1 MRRVVFGLVALLF
14 ASAAYG
20 QDSTPSGPP
29 AAAALSQAPR
39 TMLQGMPRRT
49 NLAAAKG
56 TRYKP
61 EIPVSATVI
70 TLDGVCA
77 QPPAATKGAASG
89 AKPATAKAA
98 APCKTVVTRGQLDAL
113 LESIDPSPS
122 PKERQQFAINYA
134 RLLAGS
140 QLAEQKHLDQSPE
153 VTRTIQAKQK
163 MARMQ
168 VLTDA
173 MLQVLQREA
182 AHVPP
187 KEVEAYYKQYA
198 GNFEQAE
205 VRRVAI
211 PLSAPT
217 EDGKP
222 IDQAAAK
229 AKMEE
234 LRTAAIQGDSFDDLQ
249 ARAYKAFNIKGDVPH
264 TELTLMRR
272 SGFSTDE
279 AKVFEM
285 DPGATTPVFE
295 DAGMVVMLQVISHK
309 TQSLTDSQSEIEAV
323 LLQQRLKEQLQVATK
338 GITADFNLKYMDSKA
353 QPELF
358 PSSVITMGA
367 IRRGMLSSM
376 HVQPQQ

>member
-1 MRRVVFGLVALLF
+1 MRGVFFCLVALLF

-20 QDSTPSGPP
+20 QDSTPSSTPSAP
-29 AAAALSQAPR
+29 ALSQTPR
-39 TMLQGMPRRT
+39 TTPQRMPRRT
-49 NLAAAKG
+49 SPTTAKS

-61 EIPVSATVI
+61 EIPVSATII

-77 QPPAATKGAASG
+77 QAPAATKGAAST
-89 AKPATAKAA
+89 AKPATAKPV
-98 APCKTVVTRGQLDAL
+98 APCKTVVTREQLDSL
-113 LESIDPSPS
+113 LEAIDPNPG

-134 RLLAGS
+134 RLLAGT
-140 QLAEQKHLDQSPE
+140 QLAEKKHLDLSPE

-168 VLTDA
+168 VLTDV

-182 AHVPP
+182 AHVPL

-198 GNFEQAE
+198 TNFEQAE
-205 VRRVAI
+205 ARRVAI
-211 PLSAPT
+211 PLNAAT
-217 EDGKP
+217 EEGKP
-222 IDQAAAK
+222 INQTAAK

-264 TELTLMRR
+264 TELTVMRR
-272 SGFSTDE
+272 SGLSADE

-295 DAGMVVMLQVISHK
+295 DSGMLVMLQVISHK

-323 LLQQRLKEQLQVATK
+323 LLQQRLKEQLQVATE
-338 GITADFNLKYMDSKA
+338 GITADFNLKYMDSKT

-358 PSSVITMGA
+358 PPSVITMGA